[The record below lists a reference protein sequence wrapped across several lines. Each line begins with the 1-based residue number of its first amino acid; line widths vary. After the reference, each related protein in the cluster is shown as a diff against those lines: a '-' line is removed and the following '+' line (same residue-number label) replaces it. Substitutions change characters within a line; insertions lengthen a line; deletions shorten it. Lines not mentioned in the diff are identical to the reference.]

1 MIKEYLE
8 AVKKSEKK
16 KRICM
21 FNSCQDTAIRSH
33 VLQKNGILRDIS
45 IDNHLV
51 EHVASNPFEMETKGI
66 SDFKRI
72 GVNNVYTFC
81 GFCQHHD
88 TEIFKPIES
97 DTILNFDIP
106 NQQALFCY
114 RGLCQ
119 EIRRKEIAL
128 ERISGIRNAFP
139 SESLYLLDSLF
150 DGYEI
155 GIRNLNYFK
164 SELENCIVKKN
175 YSKFYFETLK
185 IPRIDLCI
193 SVPLNVGEIQI
204 PEDFDYEIWRQ
215 TKKIPFVTSFINVF
229 PKGEN
234 SFVILGYHNDYPC
247 EWTANFS
254 TKLKISTKAEIFKEL
269 SDLVS
274 LRLEFWAMSIPL
286 FDSMD
291 KNELEKYKHLII
303 ENVFNHG
310 ANMVTDINLFKNI

>member
-1 MIKEYLE
+1 MLKEFQDTIKN
-8 AVKKSEKK
+8 SEKK

-33 VLQKNGILRDIS
+33 VLQKNGILREIS
-45 IDNHLV
+45 VDNHLV
-51 EHVASNPFEMETKGI
+51 ERVGSNPFEMEEKGI

-72 GVNNVYTFC
+72 GINNVYTFH

-97 DTILNFDIP
+97 DISLNFDLP

-128 ERISGIRNAFP
+128 EWITGIRNVFP
-139 SESLYLLDSLF
+139 SEFLNLLDSLV

-155 GIRNLNYFK
+155 GIRNLDYFK
-164 SELENCIVKKN
+164 SELEICILKKN
-175 YSKFYFETLK
+175 FDNFHFETIK

-193 SVPLNVGEIQI
+193 SVPLNVGEIEI
-204 PEDFDYEIWRQ
+204 PKDIDYETWKQI
-215 TKKIPFVTSFINVF
+215 KKVPFVTSFINVF

-247 EWTANFS
+247 DWTANFS
-254 TKLKISTKAEIFKEL
+254 SRLKVSTKDEIFKEL

-286 FDSMD
+286 FDSID
-291 KNELEKYKHLII
+291 KNDLEKYKQLVI
-303 ENVFNHG
+303 ENVFNHS
-310 ANMVTDINLFKNI
+310 ANMLTELNLFKNI